1 MATWGKLLLAVDR
14 RDVECVRS
22 LLNEGKCRLSMQTK
36 HGNTALHR
44 AAKAGNREIVKLLLE
59 AGAKPHAT
67 NHNGWTPLHDAAFA
81 GHDAC
86 VELLTS
92 VGADVAAQNIDGMS
106 PLILAKRR
114 GHEWRVKSAICSGL
128 ELASRPSK
136 EVTPAQPSVQ
146 QPSRKTPEAKHP
158 HLSVS
163 EAEGRSSKGVT
174 FVNLRLGV
182 PQHNSRSGFS
192 GNVPQSR
199 PSKGTR
205 RAPSKLG
212 AELTS

>member
-1 MATWGKLLLAVDR
+1 MATTLLFLSLTRLLRDR
-14 RDVECVRS
+14 LTVVIRDTGG
-22 LLNEGKCRLSMQTK
+22 L
-36 HGNTALHR
+36 TAM
-44 AAKAGNREIVKLLLE
+44 
-59 AGAKPHAT
+59 
-67 NHNGWTPLHDAAFA
+67 
-81 GHDAC
+81 
-86 VELLTS
+86 
-92 VGADVAAQNIDGMS
+92 ADFQDGFC

-136 EVTPAQPSVQ
+136 GAPFVSDQSRSLSRLTHKSMALVPASTEVTPAQPSVQ
-146 QPSRKTPEAKHP
+146 RPSRKTPEAKQP

-192 GNVPQSR
+192 GNVSQSR
-199 PSKGTR
+199 PSKGAR

-212 AELTS
+212 SELTL